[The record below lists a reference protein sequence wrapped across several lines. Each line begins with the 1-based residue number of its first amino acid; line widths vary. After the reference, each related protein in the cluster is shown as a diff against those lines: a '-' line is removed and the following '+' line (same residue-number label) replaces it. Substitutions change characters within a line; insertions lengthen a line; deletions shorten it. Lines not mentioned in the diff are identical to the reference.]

1 MADFTDDNFASLLHL
16 SELELFEEIA
26 GELED
31 LEINLPM
38 LTPKPNPFI
47 SSILKN
53 NQGSGQ
59 NNFSKILVA
68 TNRANQK
75 KSGRPKVVD
84 ISKKSR
90 RSRDISPTERERFEE
105 LGKEIADI
113 KKDNKGSRRL
123 PAVPPREEIF
133 HLLEVSKEHERDHLI
148 IRLAYATGCRRSE
161 LENMRLA
168 DINHKEQSIFV
179 RDGKG
184 NKDRYV
190 LMDKTTARLLEEF
203 TYGLGL
209 QDPIFDIEDKQI
221 NRRIKHWGKK
231 SGLTA
236 RYEAQ
241 DRYFTS
247 HCLRHAYATHMHEA
261 GVDLYTLKDLLGHRF
276 LTTTKL
282 YVHIG
287 VGKRL
292 AEYENCH
299 PLAADAATRD

>member
-1 MADFTDDNFASLLHL
+1 MSDFTDEDFASLLHPA
-16 SELELFEEIA
+16 ELELLEEIA

-31 LEINLPM
+31 LELNLPA
-38 LTPKPNPFI
+38 LTSEPSSLV

-53 NQGSGQ
+53 NRGSGGS
-59 NNFSKILVA
+59 NFSKILLA
-68 TNRANQK
+68 TNRANQMK
-75 KSGRPKVVD
+75 TGRPKVVD
-84 ISKKSR
+84 ISKKPR
-90 RSRDISPTERERFEE
+90 RSRELSPVERERFEE

-113 KKDNKGSRRL
+113 KTEGKGSRRL

-133 HLLEVSKEHERDHLI
+133 HLLELSKEHERDHLI

-161 LENMRLA
+161 LENLRLA
-168 DINHKEQSIFV
+168 DINFKAQTVFV

-190 LMDKTTARLLEEF
+190 LMDKTTAKLLEDF
-203 TYGLGL
+203 TYGLAL
-209 QDPIFDIEDKQI
+209 QDPIFDIEDRQI
-221 NRRIKHWGKK
+221 NRRIKHWGQEA
-231 SGLTA
+231 GLTA

-241 DRYFTS
+241 GRYFTS

-261 GVDLYTLKDLLGHRF
+261 GVDLYTLKDLLGHRY

-287 VGKRL
+287 VGARL

-299 PLAADAATRD
+299 PLAAEATRRD